1 MSDWRRLEGT
11 NVDPEMTEGLSAR
24 IADPLWSL
32 CRQWQVGE
40 FHGEDAASPLL
51 VAAEVESIPLTSVR
65 AGGTQAEI
73 RAVTPIESIIE
84 AEAIT
89 GGRAALRL
97 RLESGRALLDRLR
110 VVGGDDAVAAVRAA
124 YPIGSAAL
132 DGLDDTLDP
141 VGAARLRFLAP
152 RCCDAIDILEAW
164 WASGRDASTIGVVAA
179 LEDPVTVGAA
189 IDRWAITEGTMF
201 DEPNGADAWV
211 DERLAYR
218 FRLRARQDDRE
229 YVLGADDYPGG
240 NLDWFHVD
248 ILGVERRDGE
258 DGKGPTAPRAPKGTT
273 EPTGPTGPKPQ
284 RPPDVSVEVLASP
297 LRYAGQPAARF
308 WEFEDG
314 DVNFGDLAG
323 GPEDLARSVIAAF
336 GAMAGDD
343 WLLVPVTL
351 RVGVL
356 AQVRSVHVI
365 DGFGGRWS
373 IPSVA
378 VADTRAGR
386 AGLGPRDR
394 PWRFFELHGDP
405 GPGAD
410 APRPPLLFLPP
421 VLDTLETSRPI
432 EAVEFR
438 RDEMAN
444 LAWGIERR
452 VESAWGHPVD
462 RDSTIAARPA
472 PDPETWD
479 FTLATPIPP
488 SWVPL
493 VPVQRPGRWPEIVLQ
508 RGRLA
513 TDEPAEATAVESVIL
528 GSTSPFLLCEEEIPD
543 GGVRVTRR
551 YQYARDHRGGTH
563 LWLSRRV
570 APASGPMRRT
580 PLRFDD
586 LRTPG
591 APAGP
596 PTS

>member
-40 FHGEDAASPLL
+40 FHGEDAASPVL
-51 VAAEVESIPLTSVR
+51 VAAEVDTTPLTHIR
-65 AGGTQAEI
+65 AGATNAALSGT
-73 RAVTPIESIIE
+73 TPIESIVE
-84 AEAIT
+84 GEAIT
-89 GGRAALRL
+89 GGRADPRL
-97 RLESGRALLDRLR
+97 RLESGQALLDRLR
-110 VVGGDDAVAAVRAA
+110 RIRRDDAVGVLR
-124 YPIGSAAL
+124 SAFPVGPDVL
-132 DGLDDTLDP
+132 GETGDTLDA
-141 VGAARLRFLAP
+141 VGAARLRFLAS
-152 RCCDAIDILEAW
+152 RSCDVIAILQAWQAAGRDGSAIDAVATLT
-164 WASGRDASTIGVVAA
+164 DAAA
-179 LEDPVTVGAA
+179 VGDV
-189 IDRWAITEGTMF
+189 IDRWTVDERTIF
-201 DEPNGADAWV
+201 DEPDGADAWV

-218 FRLRARQDDRE
+218 FRLTAADDE
-229 YVLGADDYPGG
+229 QAVVLAADDYPGG

-248 ILGVERRDGE
+248 IVEAKRLDDGKNDGERDGTT
-258 DGKGPTAPRAPKGTT
+258 DDKAPPADAR
-273 EPTGPTGPKPQ
+273 
-284 RPPDVSVEVLASP
+284 VEVLASP

-343 WLLVPVTL
+343 WLLVPMTL
-351 RVGVL
+351 PVGVL
-356 AQVRSVHVI
+356 ARVRSVHVI
-365 DGFGGRWS
+365 DGFDGRWN
-373 IPSVA
+373 IPSTA
-378 VADTRAGR
+378 VADTLAGR
-386 AGLGPRDR
+386 QGLGPEDR

-405 GPGAD
+405 GPD
-410 APRPPLLFLPP
+410 AMPPMPPMLFLPP
-421 VLDTLETSRPI
+421 VLDTLETSKPV
-432 EAVEFR
+432 EALEFR

-452 VESAWGHPVD
+452 VESAWGRPVD
-462 RDSTIAARPA
+462 RDSALAERHA

-493 VPVQRPGRWPEIVLQ
+493 VPVHRPGRWPEVVLQ

-513 TDEPAEATAVESVIL
+513 TDDPADTTSVESVVL
-528 GSTSPFLLCEEEIPD
+528 GATSPFLLCEEEIPD
-543 GGVRVTRR
+543 GGIRVTRR
-551 YQYARDHRGGTH
+551 YQFARDHRGGTH

-570 APASGPMRRT
+570 TPASGPMRRT

-586 LRTPG
+586 LRTPDR
-591 APAGP
+591 PAGP